1 MILWWNFS
9 KEEVKNINLANNIIL
24 FSFLFSLV
32 FAQSIYIT
40 SEVDTSKASI
50 GDIITWEIKGNGSQ
64 QNKKLE
70 FPELNL
76 KGDSIS
82 IYSQRLIFYDELA
95 IGRIIEIAFWDT
107 GRFYTPPYYV
117 NVLDSQGNIDH
128 DIEIE
133 KVAIDIVSVLTSLS
147 EVKARPVKG
156 PVVVK
161 GVIPYREI
169 LLIILCLV
177 IISAIIWV
185 LSKRIKYIYPKNS
198 YSIIKSPIEIA
209 NDRLSILN
217 KKGFAKEFYSEL
229 SHITREYIEY
239 STYIRTLE
247 MTTEEI
253 IGNRDLFHFDDDS
266 FSQWTDLLSK
276 ADLVKYAKQSIEP
289 YEIDIDKDKAIDF
302 INNLSSQ

>member
-1 MILWWNFS
+1 MQ
-9 KEEVKNINLANNIIL
+9 III
-24 FSFLFSLV
+24 FHLV
-32 FAQSIYIT
+32 FFYSSVLAQSIYVT

-50 GDIITWEIKGNGSQ
+50 GDIITWEIKGKGSQ

-82 IYSQRLIFYDELA
+82 IYSQRLIFDDELV

-107 GRFYTPPYYV
+107 GRFYTPLYYV
-117 NVLDSQGNIDH
+117 NVLDPQGNVDQ

-147 EVKARPVKG
+147 DVKVRPVKG
-156 PVVVK
+156 PVAVK
-161 GVIPYREI
+161 VVIPYKEI

-177 IISAIIWV
+177 IVSAIIWV
-185 LSKRIKYIYPKNS
+185 LRKRIKYIYPKNS

-209 NDRLSILN
+209 NNRLSALN
-217 KKGFAKEFYSEL
+217 KKGFSKQFYSEL

-253 IGNRDLFHFDDDS
+253 IGNRELFHCDDDS
-266 FSQWTDLLSK
+266 FSQWIGLLSK

-289 YEIDIDKDKAIDF
+289 YEMDIDKDKVINL
-302 INNLSSQ
+302 INNFFAQ

>member
-1 MILWWNFS
+1 MQ
-9 KEEVKNINLANNIIL
+9 III
-24 FSFLFSLV
+24 FHLV
-32 FAQSIYIT
+32 FFYSSVLAQSIYVT

-50 GDIITWEIKGNGSQ
+50 GDIITWEIKGKGSQ

-82 IYSQRLIFYDELA
+82 IYSQRLIFDDELV

-107 GRFYTPPYYV
+107 GRFYTPSYYV
-117 NVLDSQGNIDH
+117 NVLDPQGNVDQ

-147 EVKARPVKG
+147 DVKVRPVKG
-156 PVVVK
+156 PVAVK
-161 GVIPYREI
+161 VVIPYKEI

-177 IISAIIWV
+177 IVSAIIWV
-185 LSKRIKYIYPKNS
+185 LRKRIKYIYPKNS

-209 NDRLSILN
+209 NDRLSALN
-217 KKGFAKEFYSEL
+217 KKGFSKQFYSEL

-247 MTTEEI
+247 MTTAEI
-253 IGNRDLFHFDDDS
+253 IGNRELFHCDDDS
-266 FSQWTDLLSK
+266 FSQWIGLLSK

-289 YEIDIDKDKAIDF
+289 YEMDIDKDKVIDL
-302 INNLSSQ
+302 INNFFPE

>member
-1 MILWWNFS
+1 LQ
-9 KEEVKNINLANNIIL
+9 IIL
-24 FSFLFSLV
+24 FYLVFLFSSV
-32 FAQSIYIT
+32 FAQSIYVT
-40 SEVDTSKASI
+40 SELDTSKASI
-50 GDIITWEIKGNGSQ
+50 GDIITWEIKGKGSQ
-64 QNKKLE
+64 QNQKLE

-82 IYSQRLIFYDELA
+82 IYSQRLIFNDELV

-107 GRFYTPPYYV
+107 GRFYTPSYYV
-117 NVLDSQGNIDH
+117 NVLDLQGNVDH

-133 KVAIDIVSVLTSLS
+133 KVAIDIVSVLESLN
-147 EVKARPVKG
+147 EVTARPVKG
-156 PVVVK
+156 PIAVK

-177 IISAIIWV
+177 IVSAIIWV
-185 LSKRIKYIYPKNS
+185 LRKRIKYIYPKNS

-209 NDRLSILN
+209 NDRLSALN
-217 KKGFAKEFYSEL
+217 KKGFSKEFYSEL

-253 IGNRDLFHFDDDS
+253 IGNRDLFDCNDNS
-266 FSQWTDLLSK
+266 FSQWIDLLSK

-289 YEIDIDKDKAIDF
+289 YEMDIDKDKVINL
-302 INNLSSQ
+302 INNFFPQ

>member
-1 MILWWNFS
+1 MQ
-9 KEEVKNINLANNIIL
+9 IIL
-24 FSFLFSLV
+24 FYLVFLYSSV
-32 FAQSIYIT
+32 FAQSIYVT

-50 GDIITWEIKGNGSQ
+50 GDIITWEIKGKGSQ

-82 IYSQRLIFYDELA
+82 IYSQRLIFDDELA

-107 GRFYTPPYYV
+107 GRFYTPSYYV
-117 NVLDSQGNIDH
+117 NVLDPQGNVDH
-128 DIEIE
+128 DIEME
-133 KVAIDIVSVLTSLS
+133 KVAIDIVSVLSLLS
-147 EVKARPVKG
+147 DVKVRPVKG
-156 PVVVK
+156 PVAVK
-161 GVIPYREI
+161 AVIPYREI

-177 IISAIIWV
+177 IVSAIIWV
-185 LSKRIKYIYPKNS
+185 LRKRIKYVYPKNS

-209 NDRLSILN
+209 NDRLSALN
-217 KKGFAKEFYSEL
+217 KKGFSKEFYSEL

-253 IGNRDLFHFDDDS
+253 IGNRDLFHCADDS
-266 FSQWTDLLSK
+266 FSRWIGLLSK
-276 ADLVKYAKQSIEP
+276 ADLVKYAKHSIEP
-289 YEIDIDKDKAIDF
+289 YEMDIDKDKVIDL
-302 INNLSSQ
+302 INNFFPE

>member
-1 MILWWNFS
+1 MQ
-9 KEEVKNINLANNIIL
+9 III
-24 FSFLFSLV
+24 FHLV
-32 FAQSIYIT
+32 FFYSSVLAQSIYVT

-50 GDIITWEIKGNGSQ
+50 GDIITWEIKGKGSQ

-82 IYSQRLIFYDELA
+82 IYSQRLIFDDELV

-107 GRFYTPPYYV
+107 GRFYTPSYYV
-117 NVLDSQGNIDH
+117 NVLDPQGNVDQ

-147 EVKARPVKG
+147 DVKVRPVKG
-156 PVVVK
+156 PVAVK
-161 GVIPYREI
+161 VVIPYKEI

-177 IISAIIWV
+177 IVSAIIWV
-185 LSKRIKYIYPKNS
+185 LRKRIKYIYPKNS

-209 NDRLSILN
+209 NDRLSALN
-217 KKGFAKEFYSEL
+217 KKGFSKQFYSEL

-253 IGNRDLFHFDDDS
+253 IGNRELFHCDDDS
-266 FSQWTDLLSK
+266 FSQWIGLLSK

-289 YEIDIDKDKAIDF
+289 YEMDIDKDKVINL
-302 INNLSSQ
+302 INNFFPQ

>member
-1 MILWWNFS
+1 MQ
-9 KEEVKNINLANNIIL
+9 IIL
-24 FSFLFSLV
+24 FHLVFLFSSV
-32 FAQSIYIT
+32 FAQSIYVT
-40 SEVDTSKASI
+40 SEIDTSKASI
-50 GDIITWEIKGNGSQ
+50 GDIITWEIKGKGSQ
-64 QNKKLE
+64 QNQKLE

-82 IYSQRLIFYDELA
+82 IYSQRLIFNDELA

-107 GRFYTPPYYV
+107 GRFYTPSYYV
-117 NVLDSQGNIDH
+117 NVLDLQGNVDH

-133 KVAIDIVSVLTSLS
+133 KVAIDIVSVLESLN
-147 EVKARPVKG
+147 EVTARPVKG
-156 PVVVK
+156 PIAVK

-177 IISAIIWV
+177 IVSAIIWV
-185 LSKRIKYIYPKNS
+185 LRKRIKYIYPKNS

-209 NDRLSILN
+209 NDRLSALN
-217 KKGFAKEFYSEL
+217 KKGFSKEFYSEL

-253 IGNRDLFHFDDDS
+253 IGNRDLFDCDDDS
-266 FSQWTDLLSK
+266 FSRWIDLLSK

-289 YEIDIDKDKAIDF
+289 YEMDIDKDKVIDL
-302 INNLSSQ
+302 INNFFPE

>member
-1 MILWWNFS
+1 LQ
-9 KEEVKNINLANNIIL
+9 III
-24 FSFLFSLV
+24 FHLV
-32 FAQSIYIT
+32 FLYSSVLAQSIYVT

-50 GDIITWEIKGNGSQ
+50 GDIITWEIKGKGSQ

-82 IYSQRLIFYDELA
+82 IYSQRLIFDDELV

-107 GRFYTPPYYV
+107 GRFYTPSYYV
-117 NVLDSQGNIDH
+117 NVLDPQGNVDQ

-147 EVKARPVKG
+147 DVKVRPVKG
-156 PVVVK
+156 PVAVK
-161 GVIPYREI
+161 VVIPYKEI

-177 IISAIIWV
+177 IVSAIIWV
-185 LSKRIKYIYPKNS
+185 LRKRIKYIYPKNS

-209 NDRLSILN
+209 NDRLSALN
-217 KKGFAKEFYSEL
+217 KKGFSKQFYSEL

-253 IGNRDLFHFDDDS
+253 IGNRELFHCDDDS
-266 FSQWTDLLSK
+266 FSQWIGLLSK

-289 YEIDIDKDKAIDF
+289 YEMDIDKDKVIDL
-302 INNLSSQ
+302 INNFFPE

>member
-1 MILWWNFS
+1 MQ
-9 KEEVKNINLANNIIL
+9 IIL
-24 FSFLFSLV
+24 FYLVFLFSSV
-32 FAQSIYIT
+32 FAQSIYVT
-40 SEVDTSKASI
+40 SELDTSKASI
-50 GDIITWEIKGNGSQ
+50 GDIITWEIKGKGSQ
-64 QNKKLE
+64 QNQKLE

-82 IYSQRLIFYDELA
+82 IYSQRLIFNDELV

-107 GRFYTPPYYV
+107 GRFYTPSYYV
-117 NVLDSQGNIDH
+117 NVLDLQGNVDH

-133 KVAIDIVSVLTSLS
+133 KVAIDIVSVLESLN
-147 EVKARPVKG
+147 EVTARPVKG
-156 PVVVK
+156 PIAVK

-177 IISAIIWV
+177 IVSAIIWV
-185 LSKRIKYIYPKNS
+185 LRKRIKYIYPKNS

-209 NDRLSILN
+209 NDRLSALN
-217 KKGFAKEFYSEL
+217 KKGFSKEFYSEL

-253 IGNRDLFHFDDDS
+253 IGNRDLFDCNDNS
-266 FSQWTDLLSK
+266 FSQWIDLLSK

-289 YEIDIDKDKAIDF
+289 YEMDIDKDKVINL
-302 INNLSSQ
+302 INNFFPQ

>member
-1 MILWWNFS
+1 MQ
-9 KEEVKNINLANNIIL
+9 IIL
-24 FSFLFSLV
+24 FHLIFLFSSV
-32 FAQSIYIT
+32 FAQSIYVT
-40 SEVDTSKASI
+40 SEIDTSKASI
-50 GDIITWEIKGNGSQ
+50 GDIITWEIKGKGSQ
-64 QNKKLE
+64 QNQKLE

-82 IYSQRLIFYDELA
+82 IYSQRLIFNDELV

-107 GRFYTPPYYV
+107 GRFYTPSYYV
-117 NVLDSQGNIDH
+117 NVLDLQGNVDH

-133 KVAIDIVSVLTSLS
+133 KVAIDIVSVLESLN
-147 EVKARPVKG
+147 EVTARPVKG
-156 PVVVK
+156 PIAVK

-177 IISAIIWV
+177 IVSAIIWV
-185 LSKRIKYIYPKNS
+185 LRKRIKYIYPKNS

-209 NDRLSILN
+209 NDRLSALN
-217 KKGFAKEFYSEL
+217 KKGFSKEFYSEL

-253 IGNRDLFHFDDDS
+253 IGNRDLFHCNDDS
-266 FSQWTDLLSK
+266 FSQWIVLLSK

-289 YEIDIDKDKAIDF
+289 YEMDIDKDKVINL
-302 INNLSSQ
+302 INNFFPQ

>member
-1 MILWWNFS
+1 MQ
-9 KEEVKNINLANNIIL
+9 III
-24 FSFLFSLV
+24 FHLV
-32 FAQSIYIT
+32 FFYSSVLAQSIYVT

-50 GDIITWEIKGNGSQ
+50 GDIITWEIKGKGSQ

-82 IYSQRLIFYDELA
+82 IYSQRLIFDDELV

-107 GRFYTPPYYV
+107 GRFYTPLYYV
-117 NVLDSQGNIDH
+117 NVLDPQGNVDQ

-147 EVKARPVKG
+147 DVKVRPVKG
-156 PVVVK
+156 PVAVK
-161 GVIPYREI
+161 VVIPYKEI

-177 IISAIIWV
+177 IVSAIIWV
-185 LSKRIKYIYPKNS
+185 LRKRIKYIYPKNS

-209 NDRLSILN
+209 NNRLSALN
-217 KKGFAKEFYSEL
+217 KKGFSKQFYSEL

-253 IGNRDLFHFDDDS
+253 IGNRELFHCDDDS
-266 FSQWTDLLSK
+266 FSQWIGLLSK

-289 YEIDIDKDKAIDF
+289 YEMDIDKDKVIDL
-302 INNLSSQ
+302 INNFFPE

>member
-1 MILWWNFS
+1 M
-9 KEEVKNINLANNIIL
+9 
-24 FSFLFSLV
+24 
-32 FAQSIYIT
+32 
-40 SEVDTSKASI
+40 
-50 GDIITWEIKGNGSQ
+50 
-64 QNKKLE
+64 
-70 FPELNL
+70 
-76 KGDSIS
+76 
-82 IYSQRLIFYDELA
+82 
-95 IGRIIEIAFWDT
+95 
-107 GRFYTPPYYV
+107 
-117 NVLDSQGNIDH
+117 
-128 DIEIE
+128 
-133 KVAIDIVSVLTSLS
+133 
-147 EVKARPVKG
+147 KG

-289 YEIDIDKDKAIDF
+289 YEMDIDKDKVIDL
-302 INNLSSQ
+302 INNFFPE

>member
-1 MILWWNFS
+1 MQ
-9 KEEVKNINLANNIIL
+9 IIL
-24 FSFLFSLV
+24 FHLVFLFSSV
-32 FAQSIYIT
+32 FAQSIYVT
-40 SEVDTSKASI
+40 SEIDTSKASI
-50 GDIITWEIKGNGSQ
+50 GDIITWEIKGKGSQ
-64 QNKKLE
+64 QNQKLE

-82 IYSQRLIFYDELA
+82 IYSQRLIFNDELA

-107 GRFYTPPYYV
+107 GRFYTPSYYV
-117 NVLDSQGNIDH
+117 NVLDLQGNVDH

-133 KVAIDIVSVLTSLS
+133 KVAIDIVSVLESLN
-147 EVKARPVKG
+147 EVTARPVKG
-156 PVVVK
+156 PIAVK

-177 IISAIIWV
+177 IVSAIIWV
-185 LSKRIKYIYPKNS
+185 LRKRIKYIYPKNS

-209 NDRLSILN
+209 NDRLSALN
-217 KKGFAKEFYSEL
+217 KKGFSKEFYSEL

-253 IGNRDLFHFDDDS
+253 IGNRDLFNCNDNS
-266 FSQWTDLLSK
+266 FSQWIDLLSK

-289 YEIDIDKDKAIDF
+289 YEMDIDKDKVINL
-302 INNLSSQ
+302 INNFFSQ

>member
-1 MILWWNFS
+1 MQ
-9 KEEVKNINLANNIIL
+9 IIL
-24 FSFLFSLV
+24 FHLVFLFSSV
-32 FAQSIYIT
+32 FAQSIYVT
-40 SEVDTSKASI
+40 SEIDTSKASI
-50 GDIITWEIKGNGSQ
+50 GDIITWEIKGKGSQ

-82 IYSQRLIFYDELA
+82 IYSQRLIFDDEIA
-95 IGRIIEIAFWDT
+95 VGRIIKIVFWDT
-107 GRFYTPPYYV
+107 GRFFTPPYYV
-117 NVLDSQGNIDH
+117 NVLDTQGNVDQ

-133 KVAIDIVSVLTSLS
+133 KIAIDIVSVLTSLS
-147 EVKARPVKG
+147 DVKVRPVKG
-156 PVVVK
+156 PVAVK
-161 GVIPYREI
+161 GVIPYKEI

-177 IISAIIWV
+177 IVSAIIWV
-185 LSKRIKYIYPKNS
+185 LRKRIKYIYPKNS

-209 NDRLSILN
+209 NDRLSALN
-217 KKGFAKEFYSEL
+217 KKGFSKEFYSEL

-253 IGNRDLFHFDDDS
+253 IGNRDLFHCDDDS
-266 FSQWTDLLSK
+266 FSQWIDLLSK

-289 YEIDIDKDKAIDF
+289 YEMDIDKDKVINL
-302 INNLSSQ
+302 INNFFPQ

>member
-1 MILWWNFS
+1 MQ
-9 KEEVKNINLANNIIL
+9 III
-24 FSFLFSLV
+24 FHLV
-32 FAQSIYIT
+32 FFYSSVLAQSIYVT

-50 GDIITWEIKGNGSQ
+50 GDIITWEIKGKGSQ

-82 IYSQRLIFYDELA
+82 IYSQRLIFDDELV

-107 GRFYTPPYYV
+107 GRFYTPLYYV
-117 NVLDSQGNIDH
+117 NVLDPQGNVDQ

-147 EVKARPVKG
+147 DVKVRPVKG
-156 PVVVK
+156 PVAVK
-161 GVIPYREI
+161 VVIPYKEI

-177 IISAIIWV
+177 IVSAIIWV
-185 LSKRIKYIYPKNS
+185 LRKRIKYIYPKNS

-209 NDRLSILN
+209 NDRLSALN
-217 KKGFAKEFYSEL
+217 KKGFSKQFYSEL

-253 IGNRDLFHFDDDS
+253 IGNRELFHCDDDS
-266 FSQWTDLLSK
+266 FSQWIGLLSK

-289 YEIDIDKDKAIDF
+289 YEMDIDKDKVIDL
-302 INNLSSQ
+302 INNFFPE

>member
-1 MILWWNFS
+1 MQ
-9 KEEVKNINLANNIIL
+9 IIL
-24 FSFLFSLV
+24 FHLVFLFSSV
-32 FAQSIYIT
+32 FAQSIYVT
-40 SEVDTSKASI
+40 SEIDTSKASI
-50 GDIITWEIKGNGSQ
+50 GDIIIWEIKGKGSQ
-64 QNKKLE
+64 QNQKLE

-82 IYSQRLIFYDELA
+82 IYSQRLIFNDELA

-107 GRFYTPPYYV
+107 GRFYTPSYYV
-117 NVLDSQGNIDH
+117 NVLDLQGNVDH

-133 KVAIDIVSVLTSLS
+133 KVAIDIVSVLESLN
-147 EVKARPVKG
+147 EVTARPVKG
-156 PVVVK
+156 PIAVK

-177 IISAIIWV
+177 IVSAIIWV
-185 LSKRIKYIYPKNS
+185 LRKRIKYIYPKNS

-209 NDRLSILN
+209 NDRLSALN
-217 KKGFAKEFYSEL
+217 KKGFSKEFYSEL

-253 IGNRDLFHFDDDS
+253 IGNRDLFDCNDNS
-266 FSQWTDLLSK
+266 FSQWIDLLSK

-289 YEIDIDKDKAIDF
+289 YEMDIDKDKVIDL
-302 INNLSSQ
+302 INNFSPE

>member
-1 MILWWNFS
+1 MQ
-9 KEEVKNINLANNIIL
+9 III
-24 FSFLFSLV
+24 FHLV
-32 FAQSIYIT
+32 FFYSSVLAQSIYVT

-82 IYSQRLIFYDELA
+82 IYSQRLIFDDELV

-107 GRFYTPPYYV
+107 GRFYTPSYYV
-117 NVLDSQGNIDH
+117 NVLDPQGNVDQ

-147 EVKARPVKG
+147 DVKVRPVKG
-156 PVVVK
+156 PVAVK
-161 GVIPYREI
+161 VVIPYKEI

-177 IISAIIWV
+177 IVSAIIWV
-185 LSKRIKYIYPKNS
+185 LRKRIKYIYPKNS

-209 NDRLSILN
+209 NDRLSALN
-217 KKGFAKEFYSEL
+217 KKGFSKEFYSEL

-253 IGNRDLFHFDDDS
+253 IGNRDLFYCDDDS
-266 FSQWTDLLSK
+266 FSRWIGFLSK

-289 YEIDIDKDKAIDF
+289 YEMDIDKDKVIDL
-302 INNLSSQ
+302 INNFFPE

>member
-1 MILWWNFS
+1 MQ
-9 KEEVKNINLANNIIL
+9 III
-24 FSFLFSLV
+24 FHLV
-32 FAQSIYIT
+32 FFYSSVLAQSIYVT

-50 GDIITWEIKGNGSQ
+50 GDIITWEIKGKGSQ

-82 IYSQRLIFYDELA
+82 IYSQRLIFDDELV

-107 GRFYTPPYYV
+107 GRFYTPLYYV
-117 NVLDSQGNIDH
+117 NVLDPQGNVDQ

-147 EVKARPVKG
+147 DVKVRPVKG
-156 PVVVK
+156 PVAVK
-161 GVIPYREI
+161 VVIPYKEI

-177 IISAIIWV
+177 IVSAIIWV
-185 LSKRIKYIYPKNS
+185 LRKRIKYIYPKNS

-209 NDRLSILN
+209 NDRLSALN
-217 KKGFAKEFYSEL
+217 KKGFSKQFYSEL

-253 IGNRDLFHFDDDS
+253 IGNRDLFHCDDDS
-266 FSQWTDLLSK
+266 FSRWTDLLSK

-289 YEIDIDKDKAIDF
+289 YEMDIDKDKVINL
-302 INNLSSQ
+302 INNFFAQ

>member
-1 MILWWNFS
+1 MQ
-9 KEEVKNINLANNIIL
+9 III
-24 FSFLFSLV
+24 FHLV
-32 FAQSIYIT
+32 FFYSSVLAQSIYVT

-50 GDIITWEIKGNGSQ
+50 GDIITWEIKGKGSQ

-82 IYSQRLIFYDELA
+82 IYSQRLIFDDELA

-107 GRFYTPPYYV
+107 GRFYTPSYYV
-117 NVLDSQGNIDH
+117 NVLDPQGNVDH
-128 DIEIE
+128 DIEME
-133 KVAIDIVSVLTSLS
+133 KIAIDIVSVLTSLS
-147 EVKARPVKG
+147 DVKVRPVKG
-156 PVVVK
+156 PVAVK
-161 GVIPYREI
+161 VVIPYKEI

-177 IISAIIWV
+177 IVSAIIWV
-185 LSKRIKYIYPKNS
+185 LRKRIKYIYPKNS

-209 NDRLSILN
+209 NDRLSALN
-217 KKGFAKEFYSEL
+217 KKGFSKQFYSEL

-253 IGNRDLFHFDDDS
+253 IGNRELFHCDDDS
-266 FSQWTDLLSK
+266 FSQWIGLLSK

-289 YEIDIDKDKAIDF
+289 YEMDIDKDKVIDL
-302 INNLSSQ
+302 INNFFPE

>member
-1 MILWWNFS
+1 MQ
-9 KEEVKNINLANNIIL
+9 IIL
-24 FSFLFSLV
+24 FHLVFLFSSV
-32 FAQSIYIT
+32 FAQSIYVT
-40 SEVDTSKASI
+40 SEIDTSKASI
-50 GDIITWEIKGNGSQ
+50 GDIITWEIKGKGSQ

-82 IYSQRLIFYDELA
+82 IYSQRLIFNDELA

-107 GRFYTPPYYV
+107 GRFYTPSYNV
-117 NVLDSQGNIDH
+117 NVLDLQGNVHH

-133 KVAIDIVSVLTSLS
+133 KVAIDIVSVLESLN
-147 EVKARPVKG
+147 EVTARPVKG
-156 PVVVK
+156 PIAVK

-177 IISAIIWV
+177 IVSAIIWV
-185 LSKRIKYIYPKNS
+185 LRKRIKYIYPKNS

-209 NDRLSILN
+209 NDRLSALN
-217 KKGFAKEFYSEL
+217 KKGFSKEFYSEL

-253 IGNRDLFHFDDDS
+253 IGNRDLFHCNDDS
-266 FSQWTDLLSK
+266 FSQWIVLLSK

-289 YEIDIDKDKAIDF
+289 YEMDIDKDKVINL
-302 INNLSSQ
+302 INNFFPQ

>member
-1 MILWWNFS
+1 MQ
-9 KEEVKNINLANNIIL
+9 IIL
-24 FSFLFSLV
+24 FHLVFLFSSV
-32 FAQSIYIT
+32 FAQSIYVT
-40 SEVDTSKASI
+40 SEIDTSKASI
-50 GDIITWEIKGNGSQ
+50 GDIITWEIKGKGSQ
-64 QNKKLE
+64 QNQKLE

-82 IYSQRLIFYDELA
+82 IYSQRLIFNDELA
-95 IGRIIEIAFWDT
+95 IGRLIEIAFWDT
-107 GRFYTPPYYV
+107 GRFYTPSYYV
-117 NVLDSQGNIDH
+117 NILDSQGNIDH

-147 EVKARPVKG
+147 DVKVRPVKG
-156 PVVVK
+156 PVAVK
-161 GVIPYREI
+161 VVIPYKEI

-177 IISAIIWV
+177 IVSAIIWV
-185 LSKRIKYIYPKNS
+185 LRKRIKYIYPKNS

-209 NDRLSILN
+209 NDRLSALN
-217 KKGFAKEFYSEL
+217 KKGFSKQFYSEL

-253 IGNRDLFHFDDDS
+253 IGNRELFHCDDDS
-266 FSQWTDLLSK
+266 FSQWIGLLSK

-289 YEIDIDKDKAIDF
+289 YEMDIDKDKVINL
-302 INNLSSQ
+302 INNFFAQ

>member
-1 MILWWNFS
+1 MPHPLSLAACAKTIEFGITLTFNNSSLIIGDKDEHNIFLLLLSPLFGYSINDIKDQKNVKFKDLYEYIS
-9 KEEVKNINLANNIIL
+9 KSKHNKNIIEWKNLVRKIPIHDL
-24 FSFLFSLV
+24 LDK
-32 FAQSIYIT
+32 IY
-40 SEVDTSKASI
+40 
-50 GDIITWEIKGNGSQ
+50 
-64 QNKKLE
+64 
-70 FPELNL
+70 
-76 KGDSIS
+76 
-82 IYSQRLIFYDELA
+82 
-95 IGRIIEIAFWDT
+95 
-107 GRFYTPPYYV
+107 
-117 NVLDSQGNIDH
+117 H

-133 KVAIDIVSVLTSLS
+133 KVAINIVSVLTSLS

-161 GVIPYREI
+161 GAIPYKEI

-177 IISAIIWV
+177 IVSAIIWV

-289 YEIDIDKDKAIDF
+289 YEIDIDKDKVIDF

>member
-1 MILWWNFS
+1 MQ
-9 KEEVKNINLANNIIL
+9 IIL
-24 FSFLFSLV
+24 FYLVFLYSSV
-32 FAQSIYIT
+32 FAQSIYVT

-50 GDIITWEIKGNGSQ
+50 GDIITWEIKGKGSQ

-82 IYSQRLIFYDELA
+82 IYSQRLIFDDELA

-107 GRFYTPPYYV
+107 GRFYTHSYYV
-117 NVLDSQGNIDH
+117 NVLDPQGNVDH
-128 DIEIE
+128 DIEME

-147 EVKARPVKG
+147 DVKVRPVKG
-156 PVVVK
+156 PVAVK
-161 GVIPYREI
+161 AVIPYREI
-169 LLIILCLV
+169 LLIVLCLV
-177 IISAIIWV
+177 IVSAIIWV
-185 LSKRIKYIYPKNS
+185 LRKRIKYIYPKNS

-209 NDRLSILN
+209 NDRLSALN
-217 KKGFAKEFYSEL
+217 KKGFSKEFYSEL

-266 FSQWTDLLSK
+266 FFQWIDLLSK

-289 YEIDIDKDKAIDF
+289 YEMDIDKDKVIDL
-302 INNLSSQ
+302 INNFFPE